1 VQFLLFTNHSSGKG
15 GKRGPAARRAQVLQF
30 VPRSAAHLHE
40 FLQQLAAEGRDGTL
54 PSSILSRLLTTS
66 GALWRL
72 LLGAAESDPE
82 LSAPVRA
89 LLARVLS
96 EGALRMRGTARH
108 LPRELLQLPY
118 FSSSGRL
125 TRDIDTL
132 VQERFAFF
140 CYLVTVLFV
149 FYPQKWDCV

>member
-1 VQFLLFTNHSSGKG
+1 
-15 GKRGPAARRAQVLQF
+15 LQF

-140 CYLVTVLFV
+140 CFSFTVLFV
-149 FYPQKWDCV
+149 FYPDKHATVHCGPFFMEIVNQFII